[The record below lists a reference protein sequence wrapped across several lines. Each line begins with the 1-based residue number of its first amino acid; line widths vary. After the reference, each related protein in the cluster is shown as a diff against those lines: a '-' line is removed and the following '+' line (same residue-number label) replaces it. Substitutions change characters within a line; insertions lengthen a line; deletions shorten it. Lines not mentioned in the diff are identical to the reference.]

1 MWSLIADLFI
11 LIRNARA
18 WLVAITLFGA
28 LLWTLWE
35 TSAKRIEYQE
45 LSGEMLEITVSGKKE
60 DPMFYHG
67 KVRLQD
73 GKMVDVT
80 MSPRPPLPKIGDHV
94 PIIFERYEDGKVIY
108 GFNNAQWISDGGV
121 SN

>member
-1 MWSLIADLFI
+1 MWNQIADLFI

-35 TSAKRIEYQE
+35 TSAKRIEYHE

-60 DPMFYHG
+60 DC
-67 KVRLQD
+67 
-73 GKMVDVT
+73 
-80 MSPRPPLPKIGDHV
+80 
-94 PIIFERYEDGKVIY
+94 
-108 GFNNAQWISDGGV
+108 
-121 SN
+121 